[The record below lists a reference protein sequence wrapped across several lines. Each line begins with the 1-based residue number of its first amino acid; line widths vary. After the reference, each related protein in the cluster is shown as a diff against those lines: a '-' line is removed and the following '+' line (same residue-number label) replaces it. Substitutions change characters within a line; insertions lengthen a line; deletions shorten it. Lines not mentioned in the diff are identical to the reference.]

1 METCKN
7 YNLKNHVFKGENK
20 LKKTKAYIYIVVSL
34 VLLVMPILG
43 TETECPLPIDLDTI
57 EMTLPE
63 AEGED
68 GFPIESQTKKPAKS
82 EEELKTELHGV
93 LQDILQKRNTALL
106 AQDRETLQT
115 LYNTAIKTG
124 LYAFESESIK
134 MKYLKNWAEKQSAE
148 FTNIESVIRMR
159 KVRDRENGLFGMTCN
174 VSTTFTYSYK
184 DTPDVPNTF
193 KLGTS
198 HYIHLQKQKDGSYLI
213 VKEWYTDPFADSLDL
228 ENIKSD
234 EMKTYI
240 GGHKAPEYT
249 PDERTQRAIDYAH
262 TYCGIG
268 EGEHLFKY
276 NKNYLDCNPRGGDCA
291 NFASQI
297 LYEGG
302 KFKKNDTWD
311 YTNDGTKAWVNAQ
324 AFKNYMVHSGRGSY
338 IAKGSY
344 KKVYKDA
351 YQMRPGDF
359 VAYEKKGR
367 ITHISTVTGLDS
379 KGYPLVTCHNTDR
392 LLVPY
397 DLGWSNQNIIFHLID
412 MHY

>member
-1 METCKN
+1 MKKRRYFLT
-7 YNLKNHVFKGENK
+7 VFVG
-20 LKKTKAYIYIVVSL
+20 LLTLSMSL
-34 VLLVMPILG
+34 HATAP
-43 TETECPLPIDLDTI
+43 TEQLPLDIDTI
-57 EMTLPE
+57 ELSLPE
-63 AEGED
+63 VDTLLED
-68 GFPIESQTKKPAKS
+68 DDTIPPAKEASLSDEALKEKFHTILS
-82 EEELKTELHGV
+82 EIIEKRYAALISGDSEALH
-93 LQDILQKRNTALL
+93 ALY
-106 AQDRETLQT
+106 DTS
-115 LYNTAIKTG
+115 IKTG
-124 LYAFESESIK
+124 LYAFESEGIK
-134 MKYLKNWAEKQSAE
+134 MKYLKNWAEKQNAT
-148 FTNIESVIRMR
+148 FTNMESVIHMR
-159 KVRDRENGLFGMTCN
+159 KVRDRENGRFGMTCN
-174 VSTTFTYSYK
+174 VSTTFTYAYN

-198 HYIHLQKQKDGSYLI
+198 HYIHLQKQPDDTFLI

-228 ENIKSD
+228 DNLKSD
-234 EMKTYI
+234 EMKAFIAGRT
-240 GGHKAPEYT
+240 APAYT
-249 PDERTQRAIDYAH
+249 PDERTQKAIDYAH
-262 TYCGIG
+262 QYCGIG

-276 NKNYLDCNPRGGDCA
+276 NKAYLDCNPRGGDCA

-302 KFKKNDTWD
+302 GFKKTDTWN

-344 KKVYKDA
+344 KQVYKDA

-397 DLGWSNQNIIFHLID
+397 DLGWSNANITFHLID